1 MISIK
6 QLNEFAE
13 SRGYRD
19 WIEFKAYEE
28 PETVREARK
37 MIERG
42 LLMDNE
48 DENGGHGYMEFG
60 SIGSAVVQVFRA
72 DDNEGCENDDR

>member
-1 MISIK
+1 MTTMK
-6 QLNEFAE
+6 DLNEFAQ

-19 WIEFKAYEE
+19 WIEFKTYEE

-37 MIERG
+37 MIER
-42 LLMDNE
+42 DYE

-72 DDNEGCENDDR
+72 DDNDGDEADE